1 MTPMVRRK
9 TEPTGDESVSLFL
22 RFTIMEVTTCESKF
36 LSMSGME
43 LTLPINYNYP
53 LAGVIYRF
61 LAESDPEYAS
71 FLHNEGYLAAEKR
84 FKLFT
89 FSQLMAERRRIT
101 GDKIH
106 FRSTLTWYVS
116 SPVERFLSHFADTLL
131 TEGRLTLGQHQLPI
145 RDVTIPRIPRFQSEM
160 QFRCLSPI
168 VMSTVRE
175 HDGKQAMHYCL
186 PDDPALSELIRQNL
200 IRKHEAILGRA
211 PQDDTLSFAFDKAY
225 IDRRQGRVTRLVDYK
240 GIKIKGVMCPFRVSG
255 SIPLIQIGYECG
267 FGDKNSA
274 GFGMAEI

>member
-1 MTPMVRRK
+1 MRIQILADV
-9 TEPTGDESVSLFL
+9 GDG
-22 RFTIMEVTTCESKF
+22 I
-36 LSMSGME
+36 
-43 LTLPINYNYP
+43 TLPINYNYH

-71 FLHNEGYLAAEKR
+71 FLHEEGYAAAEKH

-101 GDKIH
+101 GATIH
-106 FRSTLTWYVS
+106 FGSTLMWSVS

-131 TEGRLTLGQHQLPI
+131 TEGRLSIGSHELRI
-145 RDVTIPRIPRFQSEM
+145 RDVNVPRIPHFQSEM
-160 QFRCLSPI
+160 DFRCLSPI

-175 HDGKQAMHYCL
+175 HHGKQAMHYCL
-186 PDDPALSELIRQNL
+186 PDDPALSDLIRQNL
-200 IRKHEAILGRA
+200 IRKHEAIHGRA
-211 PQDDTLSFAFDKAY
+211 PDNDTLTFTFDKNY

-240 GIKIKGVMCPFRVSG
+240 GIKIRGVLCPFRVSG
-255 SIPLIQIGYECG
+255 SIPLIRVGYECG

-274 GFGMAEI
+274 GFGMAET

>member
-1 MTPMVRRK
+1 MRIQILADV
-9 TEPTGDESVSLFL
+9 GDG
-22 RFTIMEVTTCESKF
+22 I
-36 LSMSGME
+36 
-43 LTLPINYNYP
+43 TLPVNYNHL

-71 FLHNEGYLAAEKR
+71 FLHEEGYRAAEKR

-101 GDKIH
+101 GDNIH

-131 TEGRLTLGQHQLPI
+131 TEGRLSLAQRQLPI
-145 RDVTIPRIPRFQSEM
+145 TDVTIPRIPHFRPEM
-160 QFRCLSPI
+160 RFRCLSPI
-168 VMSTVRE
+168 VMTTTRE
-175 HDGKQAMHYCL
+175 YHGKQAMHYCM

-200 IRKHEAILGRA
+200 IRKHEAIHGRA
-211 PQDDTLSFAFDKAY
+211 PHDDTLTFAFDKAY
-225 IDRRQGRVTRLVDYK
+225 IDRRQGRVTRLIDYK
-240 GIKIKGVMCPFRVSG
+240 GIKIRGIMCPFRVTG
-255 SIPLIQIGYECG
+255 NPALIQIGYECG

-274 GFGMAEI
+274 GFGMAEV